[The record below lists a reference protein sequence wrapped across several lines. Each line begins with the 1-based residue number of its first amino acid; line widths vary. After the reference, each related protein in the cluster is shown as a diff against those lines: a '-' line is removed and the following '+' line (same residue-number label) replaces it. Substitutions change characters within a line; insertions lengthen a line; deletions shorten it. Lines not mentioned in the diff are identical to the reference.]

1 MTMTHLDYLPWR
13 RPQEYDD
20 RPFVRD
26 ATADLTY
33 AAFAGRVDAAAEQL
47 AELGVTPGLAVAI
60 MLPNRV
66 ELLVAMVAAWRLGAA
81 ATPINPFFTATEANY
96 QIADADAVVVIN
108 AGAGSPERGDGR
120 VFRSRGCAVLAAP
133 RDPSPSRPPHPTTRR
148 YWCTRAGPPAAR
160 RGHPQSRQHRRR

>member
-26 ATADLTY
+26 DTADLTY
-33 AAFAGRVDAAAEQL
+33 AAFASRVDAAAEQL
-47 AELGVTPGLAVAI
+47 AELGVTPGSVVAI

-81 ATPINPFFTATEANY
+81 ATPINPFFTANEANY

-108 AGAGSPERGDGR
+108 TGAVASDPGRPSLQVDG
-120 VFRSRGCAVLAAP
+120 L
-133 RDPSPSRPPHPTTRR
+133 RR
-148 YWCTRAGPPAAR
+148 TR
-160 RGHPQSRQHRRR
+160 RGHRADVAVTEDDPVGAAGGPARVHQERRVVG